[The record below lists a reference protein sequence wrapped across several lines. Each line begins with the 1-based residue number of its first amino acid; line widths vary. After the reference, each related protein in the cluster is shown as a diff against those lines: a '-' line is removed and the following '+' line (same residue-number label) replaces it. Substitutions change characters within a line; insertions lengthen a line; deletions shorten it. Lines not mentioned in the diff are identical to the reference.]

1 MRRRKHKRIS
11 RRAAFGA
18 VILSVVLA
26 LIVAAVVKI
35 DKAVRPVAIMQ
46 AEHYARLSAEK
57 VISKTVADY
66 LESSRFTYG
75 DFVAVLYD
83 ESGKAVS
90 VEAIPYNINKAQSEL
105 TMLINSNF
113 DKSPKTYTEIPIG
126 SLTDS
131 YMLAGKGPKIRV
143 RICPSGKASVHLKSS
158 FTSAG
163 INQTCHRISAVVTAE
178 TESSI
183 PLYSFDTE
191 MTFEFLLAESVLI
204 GNVPDLAPHTA
215 WNEWINE

>member
-1 MRRRKHKRIS
+1 MRRRKHYKIS
-11 RRAAFGA
+11 RRAAFGTA
-18 VILSVVLA
+18 ILMIVLA
-26 LIVAAVVKI
+26 LIAAAVIKI
-35 DKAVRPVAIMQ
+35 DKAVKPVAIMQ
-46 AEHYARLSAEK
+46 AEHYARLSTEK
-57 VISKTVADY
+57 VISRTVADY

-83 ESGKAVS
+83 ENGKAVS

-105 TMLINSNF
+105 TMLINNNF
-113 DKSPKTYTEIPIG
+113 DKSRQTYTEIPVG

-143 RICPSGKASVHLKSS
+143 RICPSGNASVKLRSTFS
-158 FTSAG
+158 SAG
-163 INQTCHRISAVVTAE
+163 INQTCHRISAVVTAQ

-191 MTFEFLLAESVLI
+191 MTFEFLLAESILI
-204 GNVPDLAPHTA
+204 GNVPDLAPYA
-215 WNEWINE
+215 WNDLVTA